1 MYLDGYVTDLGTLR
15 AHGSCSA
22 GTGGREPADA
32 AGDLEPAARQ
42 PRVSW
47 RRCCRLPA
55 REYRGTC
62 GCCGRRGWSRSARR
76 RSGGSTVF
84 APSRSPR
91 SMNGWAG
98 TGPCGSSGWM
108 PCTPR
113 WPGENANE
121 GAPDDQQRTCGRP
134 HPGQPAISRWQGHR
148 AHGRPLRHRYRRP
161 VVGTHRSRPSG
172 PLDRRGRGRPAPRR

>member
-1 MYLDGYVTDLGTLR
+1 MEAVLR
-15 AHGSCSA
+15 ALADESRRTMLETLA
-22 GTGGREPADA
+22 GGPATAGELA
-32 AGDLEPAARQ
+32 ALLPIAR
-42 PRVSW
+42 PG
-47 RRCCRLPA
+47 
-55 REYRGTC
+55 YRGTC

-113 WPGENANE
+113 WPGANANE
-121 GAPDDQQRTCGRP
+121 GAPDDQQRTCGQP
-134 HPGQPAISRWQGHR
+134 HPGQPAISGWQRHR
-148 AHGRPLRHRYRRP
+148 AHGGPLRHRYRRP
-161 VVGTHRSRPSG
+161 VVGAHRSPPSR
-172 PLDRRGRGRPAPRR
+172 PLDRRGRGRPPPRR